1 MDMLKETYRTW
12 AVRQEFH
19 AALAELSRYT
29 DRQLADIGL
38 ERGDLGRVALEEAE
52 RRVGAPASPGDV
64 AADSALWPRPFTAVV
79 K

>member
-1 MDMLKETYRTW
+1 MDMLQETYRGW
-12 AVRQEFH
+12 AVRREFH

-38 ERGDLGRVALEEAE
+38 ERGDFTRLALEEAE
-52 RRVGAPASPGDV
+52 RRVGAPASPRDV
-64 AADSALWPRPFTAVV
+64 AVDSALWPRPFAAIV

>member
-1 MDMLKETYRTW
+1 MDMLKETFRGW
-12 AVRQEFH
+12 AVRREFD
-19 AALAELSRYT
+19 AALAQLSGYT

-38 ERGDLGRVALEEAE
+38 ERGDFARVALEEAE
-52 RRVGAPASPGDV
+52 RRVGAPASPRDV

>member
-1 MDMLKETYRTW
+1 MDMLKDTFRGW

-19 AALAELSRYT
+19 AALAELSRFT

-38 ERGDLGRVALEEAE
+38 ERGDLARVALEEAE
-52 RRVGAPASPGDV
+52 RRVGAPASPRDV
-64 AADSALWPRPFTAVV
+64 AADSALWPRPFTAVA